1 MTLSVKSMFL
11 VLCGVAV
18 LSGCSLVDDDLR
30 ACDADYTLDYELS
43 LVTDISTEINAA
55 LNLETDVEVAT
66 ALKGYLDQVFT
77 NRAHDVNLSFYDVEA
92 NMERLHH
99 DRHVMDASQASY
111 TLSIP
116 VQKYMHVAVANLE
129 KNPTLGLEGDDLFP
143 TASLRQVIRDTI
155 PSQSTGLFTA
165 CMPMDIKEGEDQV
178 FEVNLA
184 MANCSASVVLDTLG
198 SKVRD
203 IKVYA
208 SGFATGYSLS
218 TGSYIYD
225 YTPVMETHQIEV
237 EHSQEVC
244 FTTVSFPSRLPDT
257 KADEPV
263 WEFRI
268 YATTVDGS
276 ITETRLGICE
286 PLEAGH
292 IRVVKGVMYP
302 NGTLIPSDETIAIS
316 VQLDWK
322 PGMEHEVIL

>member
-1 MTLSVKSMFL
+1 MFF

-18 LSGCSLVDDDLR
+18 LSGCRFVDEDLR

-43 LVTDISTEINAA
+43 LVTDISTEINAV
-55 LNLETDVEVAT
+55 LDLETDIEVAT
-66 ALKGYLDQVFT
+66 ALKGYLGEVFT
-77 NRAHDVNLSFYDVEA
+77 DRAHDVNLSFYEVDA

-116 VQKYMHVAVANLE
+116 IQKYMHVAVANLE
-129 KNPTLGLEGDDLFP
+129 KNPTLRLEDDDLFP
-143 TASLRQVIRDTI
+143 TASLRQVIRDTV
-155 PSQSTGLFTA
+155 PSQSIGLFTA

-178 FEVNLA
+178 FEVNLT

-198 SKVRD
+198 SGVRD

-218 TGSYIYD
+218 SGSYFFD
-225 YTPVMETHQIEV
+225 YTPVMETHQVEV

-244 FTTVSFPSRLPDT
+244 FTAVSFPSRGSAT
-257 KADEPV
+257 KASDIV

-276 ITETRLGICE
+276 ITETCLGISD

-292 IRVVKGVMYP
+292 IRVVKAVMYP
-302 NGTLIPSDETIAIS
+302 NGTLIPSDETIAVS
-316 VQLDWK
+316 VQLDWT
-322 PGMEHEVIL
+322 PGMDHEVIL